1 MTLSP
6 RRIAAVVAAF
16 AALLSLSAC
25 GSSAQPGAVDPGKP
39 LVVIADAEPHTTLLK
54 QVETLGLLGDT
65 KLDIKELTGQID
77 ANQLVQSGDV
87 DANFFQHVPY
97 LKDWNTQNQGTLISV
112 ADVHIEP
119 LGLYSQKVASL
130 AEVPEGATIAIPSD
144 PTNLARALFLLADA
158 QLITLDVAADDPNLD
173 FTTVTAGNITANP
186 KNVTFVEIDRPQL
199 FATLADPKVHL
210 SVINGNYALEG
221 GLKPAT
227 DALALEKAENNPY
240 VNVLVVRPELKDDPR
255 VVKLA
260 AALGSPEIAE
270 FITNTYAGSVLPA
283 KG

>member
-1 MTLSP
+1 MSSFA
-6 RRIAAVVAAF
+6 RRITSAVVAV
-16 AALLSLSAC
+16 AALLGLAGC
-25 GSSAQPGAVDPGKP
+25 GAGTQAGAPDPGKP

-54 QVETLGLLGDT
+54 QVQTLGLLGDT

-97 LKDWNTQNQGTLISV
+97 LKDWNAQNKGTLVSV
-112 ADVHIEP
+112 AEVHIEP
-119 LGLYSQKVASL
+119 LGLYSKKVATL
-130 AEVPEGATIAIPSD
+130 AEVPSGAAIAIPSD
-144 PTNLARALFLLADA
+144 PTNLARALFLLSDA
-158 QLITLDVAADDPNLD
+158 KLITLNVAADDPNLD
-173 FTTVTAGNITANP
+173 FTTVTAKNITANP
-186 KNVTFVEIDRPQL
+186 KKVTFVEIDRPQL
-199 FATLADPKVHL
+199 FATLEDPKIQL

-221 GLKPAT
+221 GLKPAS

-260 AALGSPEIAE
+260 AALTSPQIAA
-270 FITNTYAGSVLPA
+270 FITSTYAGSVLPA

>member
-25 GSSAQPGAVDPGKP
+25 GSSAQPGAVDAGKP